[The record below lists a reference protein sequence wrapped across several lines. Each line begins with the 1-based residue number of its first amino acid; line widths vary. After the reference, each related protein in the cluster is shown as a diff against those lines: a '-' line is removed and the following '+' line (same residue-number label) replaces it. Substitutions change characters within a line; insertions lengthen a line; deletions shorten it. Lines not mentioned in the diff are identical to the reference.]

1 MTEIKCLGKE
11 WKKNQKM
18 IRRYSNQNSKEQWL
32 KLDEKIKIN
41 KMMRNENEKKIKKRV
56 KHKKDK

>member
-1 MTEIKCLGKE
+1 MSRERMK
-11 WKKNQKM
+11 KKNQKM

-41 KMMRNENEKKIKKRV
+41 KMMRNENEKKLKKG
-56 KHKKDK
+56 

>member
-1 MTEIKCLGKE
+1 MSRKKIK
-11 WKKNQKM
+11 KKTNQKM

>member
-1 MTEIKCLGKE
+1 
-11 WKKNQKM
+11 M
-18 IRRYSNQNSKEQWL
+18 IRRYSNQNSKERSL

>member
-1 MTEIKCLGKE
+1 MSREKM
-11 WKKNQKM
+11 KKKINQKM
-18 IRRYSNQNSKEQWL
+18 IRRYSNQNSKERWL
-32 KLDEKIKIN
+32 KLNEKIKIN

>member
-1 MTEIKCLGKE
+1 
-11 WKKNQKM
+11 M
-18 IRRYSNQNSKEQWL
+18 IRRYSNQNSKERSL

-41 KMMRNENEKKIKKRV
+41 KMMRNENEKKNKKRV

>member
-1 MTEIKCLGKE
+1 
-11 WKKNQKM
+11 
-18 IRRYSNQNSKEQWL
+18 
-32 KLDEKIKIN
+32 LDEKIKIN